1 MITILLLY
9 FIPIIIIFICCYL
22 DMDKGETVEEY
33 LKKYD
38 SKNIGITLTFLP
50 IVNILISIVFIFF
63 FIAGICC
70 MINDFIFDKIKNIK
84 K

>member
-1 MITILLLY
+1 MMTILLLY

-38 SKNIGITLTFLP
+38 SENIRILTFLLV
-50 IVNILISIVFIFF
+50 VNIFISIVFIFF

-70 MINDFIFDKIKNIK
+70 MIDDFIFDKIKNIK

>member
-1 MITILLLY
+1 MMTFLLLY
-9 FIPIIIIFICCYL
+9 FIPITIIFICCYL

-33 LKKYD
+33 FKKYD
-38 SKNIGITLTFLP
+38 SENIKMLIFLP

-63 FIAGICC
+63 FIVKICC

>member
-1 MITILLLY
+1 MMTILLLY

-38 SKNIGITLTFLP
+38 SENIRILTFLP
-50 IVNILISIVFIFF
+50 VVNIFISIVFIFF

-70 MINDFIFDKIKNIK
+70 MIDDFIFDKIKNIK